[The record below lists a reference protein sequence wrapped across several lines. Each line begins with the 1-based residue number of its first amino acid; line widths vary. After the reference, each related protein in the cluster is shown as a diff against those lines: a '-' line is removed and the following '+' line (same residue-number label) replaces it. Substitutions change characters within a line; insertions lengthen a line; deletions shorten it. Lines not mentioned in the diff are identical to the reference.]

1 MRETN
6 LPQSSAAEQL
16 LSKSFLFREC
26 FRNGSVNGLVSK
38 AALKQVPKGSVFFRK
53 GDAGDVM
60 FAIVS
65 GMVRICA
72 SSDEGKEVVLGILNE
87 GDLFGEISLLDGQQR
102 AADAVAMT
110 LCNVLVLKRQDFL
123 DYLTADPNFALGLMQ
138 SLAQRL
144 RATDSQIEDA
154 AFLGLP
160 GRIAKRLLNL
170 AREYGSKTA
179 SGIRIQLK
187 LSQQELANLVGVS
200 RESVN
205 RIIVNWTADG
215 LLGRD
220 GRHFVIHD
228 LPNLERIACGQEA

>member
-1 MRETN
+1 MQTN
-6 LPQSSAAEQL
+6 TPAQSASAEQL
-16 LSKSFLFREC
+16 LAKSFLFCEC

-38 AALKQVPKGSVFFRK
+38 AVLRQVPKGSIFFRK

-72 SSDEGKEVVLGILNE
+72 TSDEGKEVVLGILNE

-110 LCNVLVLKRQDFL
+110 NCSVLVLKRQDFL
-123 DYLTADPNFALGLMQ
+123 DHLSSDPSFALGLMQ

-160 GRIAKRLLNL
+160 GRLAKRLLNL

-179 SGIRIQLK
+179 SGVRIQLK

-205 RIIVNWTADG
+205 RIIVSWLADG
-215 LLGRD
+215 LIGRD

-228 LPNLERIACGQEA
+228 VSGLEQISLA